1 MMSDDVALLQ
11 NYLVIGAI
19 LFALGLIGFI
29 VRRNMIVM
37 FLCAEMM
44 LQGVS
49 LSLVA
54 WGHYHNDLGGQ
65 MLVIFIIAV
74 AACEAGI
81 GLALIL
87 MLFKQSGGL
96 DIVFWQNERED
107 NRTAY
112 IDRRIP
118 EEKAEEQ
125 IWPTLTPAGVRPDVD
140 EEEQLHR
147 SRV

>member
-1 MMSDDVALLQ
+1 MSPDVALLQ

-54 WGHYHNDLGGQ
+54 WGRYHNDLGGQ
-65 MLVIFIIAV
+65 MLVIFVIAV
-74 AACEAGI
+74 AACEAAI

-87 MLFKQSGGL
+87 MLFRQSGSL
-96 DIVFWQNERED
+96 DIVSWQNERED
-107 NRTAY
+107 NQPAHV
-112 IDRRIP
+112 DRKIP
-118 EEKAEEQ
+118 EEKEEEQ
-125 IWPTLTPAGVRPDVD
+125 IWPTLTPAGVRPEVD
-140 EEEQLHR
+140 EEDQLQR